1 MPASYIKVLALFLL
15 LALFPLL
22 AVPHSG
28 YDVYDEQQSA
38 THSVKLTH
46 SPSLA
51 RIYTSHRVRSET
63 IERSTCS
70 VKVYYTWCI
79 CFETIYL
86 SHVEQLYVSST
97 HNSIMIPLAT
107 VLTLSHASTHTHAV
121 FKITKQKTSYDAG
134 FVVFRLNL
142 LPIPFIV
149 FRMILCMLQPN
160 EDEMKQNKQSAFS
173 VKM

>member
-15 LALFPLL
+15 LAFFLLL
-22 AVPHSG
+22 AVSHSG
-28 YDVYDEQQSA
+28 YNVYDEQQSA
-38 THSVKLTH
+38 THSVKLAH

-51 RIYTSHRVRSET
+51 RIHTSHRVRSET

-70 VKVYYTWCI
+70 VKVYCTWCI

-107 VLTLSHASTHTHAV
+107 VLTLSHASTHTCCV
-121 FKITKQKTSYDAG
+121 QNNKTKNKLRCRFCCIPSKSSPHTVHRVSYDS
-134 FVVFRLNL
+134 
-142 LPIPFIV
+142 
-149 FRMILCMLQPN
+149 LCVAT
-160 EDEMKQNKQSAFS
+160 E
-173 VKM
+173 